1 MKMNE
6 VIRKYRKER
15 GLTQEQVAG
24 YLGVSTPAVNKWE
37 SGSSYPDITL
47 IPALARLLRVDLNT
61 LMCFQENLSEQEIA
75 AFANQVYETMH
86 QQGFACGFAQ
96 AMEKIQE
103 YPNCDKLICMIAS
116 LLEGGLIFFRV
127 EEKENYQQQIDALY
141 HRLLDSE
148 DTAVHNTTRRML
160 VSRYITQQN
169 YQQAQQL
176 LDEIENERPMDKVYF
191 QAQLDTAQKNYPK
204 AKEALE
210 RKLFSEITQVQSIL
224 LSLIDIALK
233 EENIQQAE
241 RLADIA
247 SASADV
253 FELTHYGKYSTY
265 FQIVMAEKDKERAFA
280 LLTKMLSA
288 LQEKWEP
295 KKTTLYQDLPQ
306 KEQDSSLGNMLAKS
320 ILQEIRDSGEE
331 GRFLWEDERFE
342 ELYRKY
348 AAE

>member
-1 MKMNE
+1 M
-6 VIRKYRKER
+6 
-15 GLTQEQVAG
+15 
-24 YLGVSTPAVNKWE
+24 
-37 SGSSYPDITL
+37 

-86 QQGFACGFAQ
+86 QQGFACGFAR

-116 LLEGGLIFFRV
+116 VLEGGLIFFRV

-160 VSRYITQQN
+160 VSRYITQKN

-176 LDEIENERPMDKVYF
+176 LDEIENERPLDKVYF

-247 SASADV
+247 SAAADV

-265 FQIVMAEKDKERAFA
+265 FQIVMAVNWIHY
-280 LLTKMLSA
+280 T
-288 LQEKWEP
+288 
-295 KKTTLYQDLPQ
+295 YYI
-306 KEQDSSLGNMLAKS
+306 SS
-320 ILQEIRDSGEE
+320 R
-331 GRFLWEDERFE
+331 W
-342 ELYRKY
+342 
-348 AAE
+348 

>member
-37 SGSSYPDITL
+37 SGNSYPDITL

-116 LLEGGLIFFRV
+116 VLEGGLIFFRV

-176 LDEIENERPMDKVYF
+176 LDEIENERPLDKIYL
-191 QAQLDTAQKNYPK
+191 QAQLDIAQKNYPK

-247 SASADV
+247 STNICI
-253 FELTHYGKYSTY
+253 FL
-265 FQIVMAEKDKERAFA
+265 F
-280 LLTKMLSA
+280 LL
-288 LQEKWEP
+288 
-295 KKTTLYQDLPQ
+295 
-306 KEQDSSLGNMLAKS
+306 
-320 ILQEIRDSGEE
+320 
-331 GRFLWEDERFE
+331 
-342 ELYRKY
+342 
-348 AAE
+348 

>member
-1 MKMNE
+1 
-6 VIRKYRKER
+6 
-15 GLTQEQVAG
+15 
-24 YLGVSTPAVNKWE
+24 
-37 SGSSYPDITL
+37 
-47 IPALARLLRVDLNT
+47 
-61 LMCFQENLSEQEIA
+61 
-75 AFANQVYETMH
+75 
-86 QQGFACGFAQ
+86 
-96 AMEKIQE
+96 
-103 YPNCDKLICMIAS
+103 MIAS
-116 LLEGGLIFFRV
+116 VLEGGLIFFRV

-176 LDEIENERPMDKVYF
+176 LDEIENERPLDKVYL
-191 QAQLDTAQKNYPK
+191 QAQLDIAQKNYPK
-204 AKEALE
+204 VKEALE
-210 RKLFSEITQVQSIL
+210 RKLFSEIMEVQSIM

-241 RLADIA
+241 RLADVA
-247 SASADV
+247 SSGADV

-265 FQIVMAEKDKERAFA
+265 FQIVMAKKDKERAFA

-320 ILQEIRDSGEE
+320 ILQEIRNSGEE
-331 GRFLWEDERFE
+331 GRFLWEDKRFE

>member
-96 AMEKIQE
+96 A
-103 YPNCDKLICMIAS
+103 
-116 LLEGGLIFFRV
+116 
-127 EEKENYQQQIDALY
+127 KENYQQQIDALY

-176 LDEIENERPMDKVYF
+176 LDEIENERPLDKIYL
-191 QAQLDTAQKNYPK
+191 QAQLDIAQKNYPK

-210 RKLFSEITQVQSIL
+210 RKLFSQITEVQSIL

-233 EENIQQAE
+233 EENTQQAE

-247 SASADV
+247 SAGADV

-265 FQIVMAEKDKERAFA
+265 FQIVMAKKDKERAFA

-342 ELYRKY
+342 ELCQKY
-348 AAE
+348 VTE

>member
-15 GLTQEQVAG
+15 RLTQEQVAG
-24 YLGVSTPAVNKWE
+24 YLGVSAPAVNKWE

-75 AFANQVYETMH
+75 AFANQVYETM
-86 QQGFACGFAQ
+86 QQQSFACGFAQ

-103 YPNCDKLICMIAS
+103 YPNCDKLTCMLAGV
-116 LLEGGLIFFRV
+116 LEGGLIFFRV

-148 DTAVHNTTRRML
+148 DTEVCNATRRML
-160 VSRYITQQN
+160 VSRYIVKEQ
-169 YQQAQQL
+169 YQQAQEL
-176 LDEIENERPMDKVYF
+176 LDQMENERPLDKVYL
-191 QAQLDTAQKNYPK
+191 QAQLDIAQKDYPK

-210 RKLFSEITQVQSIL
+210 RKLFSQITEVQSIL

-233 EENIQQAE
+233 EADTQQAE

-247 SASADV
+247 SAAADV
-253 FELTHYGKYSTY
+253 FELMHYGKYSTY
-265 FQIVMAEKDKERAFA
+265 FQIVMAEKDKERALA

-295 KKTTLYQDLPQ
+295 EKTTLYRDIPQ
-306 KEQDSSLGNMLAKS
+306 KEQDPRLGNMFAKS
-320 ILQEIRDSGEE
+320 ILQEVKNSGED
-331 GRFLWEDERFE
+331 GRFVWEDARFE
-342 ELYRKY
+342 QLYRQY
-348 AAE
+348 VEE